1 MDKCTPRIET
11 APLPTTAGG
20 RATMR
25 PVPIIVVVAALLG
38 AGPLALP
45 RFVLAHSPDSPGAAS
60 PAELEVLAAR
70 EAIRVAVTAK
80 DAAALRALYT
90 EDFTH
95 THGSGKVDGRDT
107 RIVSLLVA
115 EPTIEM
121 APADELRL
129 RIHANA
135 TAIVTGRSP
144 ILNRAENRSYDFRWV
159 QVFVRDGGRWRL
171 AVSQATRLPRAD

>member
-1 MDKCTPRIET
+1 MNPARII
-11 APLPTTAGG
+11 L
-20 RATMR
+20 
-25 PVPIIVVVAALLG
+25 VVAALLG
-38 AGPLALP
+38 TGLP
-45 RFVLAHSPDSPGAAS
+45 GLQPSVLAHSPDAPGAAT

-70 EAIRVAVTAK
+70 EAIRTAVAAK

-121 APADELRL
+121 APADDLRV
-129 RIHANA
+129 RVHGGA

-144 ILNRAENRSYDFRWV
+144 ILNRAENRSDDFRWV

>member
-1 MDKCTPRIET
+1 MTRIM
-11 APLPTTAGG
+11 A
-20 RATMR
+20 
-25 PVPIIVVVAALLG
+25 IVAAAMLLVSV
-38 AGPLALP
+38 A
-45 RFVLAHSPDSPGAAS
+45 LAHSPDSPGAAS

-70 EAIRVAVTAK
+70 EAIRAAVAAK

-121 APADELRL
+121 APADELRV

-144 ILNRAENRSYDFRWV
+144 ILNRAENRTYDFRWV
-159 QVFVRDGGRWRL
+159 QVFVRDGERWRL

>member
-1 MDKCTPRIET
+1 MNLARII
-11 APLPTTAGG
+11 L
-20 RATMR
+20 
-25 PVPIIVVVAALLG
+25 VAAALI
-38 AGPLALP
+38 GPGFP
-45 RFVLAHSPDSPGAAS
+45 HSVLAHSPDAPGAAT

-70 EAIRVAVTAK
+70 EAIRAAVAAR

-90 EDFTH
+90 DDFTH

-121 APADELRL
+121 APADDLHV
-129 RIHANA
+129 RIHGNA

-144 ILNRAENRSYDFRWV
+144 ILNRAENRTYDFRWV
-159 QVFVRDGGRWRL
+159 QVFVRDGARWRL
-171 AVSQATRLPRAD
+171 AVSQATRLPRGD

>member
-1 MDKCTPRIET
+1 MDKRAPRIET
-11 APLPTTAGG
+11 APVPSDRWKPPA
-20 RATMR
+20 MR
-25 PVPIIVVVAALLG
+25 LAPVILVIAALLG
-38 AGPLALP
+38 AGPLVLP
-45 RFVLAHSPDSPGAAS
+45 RLVLAHSPDSPGAAS

-70 EAIRVAVTAK
+70 EAIRAAVAAR
-80 DAAALRALYT
+80 DAVALRALYT

-115 EPTIEM
+115 EPSIEM
-121 APADELRL
+121 APADELRV

-144 ILNRAENRSYDFRWV
+144 ILNRPENRSYDFRWV
-159 QVFVRDGGRWRL
+159 QVFVRDGERWRL